1 MELILTKKA
10 KNDIRKA
17 SAWYNKKQQ
26 DLGEKFQAT
35 IFKEL
40 DYIAMNPE
48 IYPFRYLEVRTAI
61 VSVFPYMIHYYIDS
75 ESNQVI
81 AFGIMHTSLS
91 PKKWK

>member
-1 MELILTKKA
+1 LELILTKKA

-17 SAWYNKKQQ
+17 TEWYNKRQK
-26 DLGEKFQAT
+26 DLGEKFQEI

-48 IYPFRYLEVRTAI
+48 IYSLRYMEVRTAV
-61 VSVFPYMIHYYIDS
+61 VSIFPYMIHYYIDH
-75 ESNQVI
+75 EVDQII